1 MEHSIITE
9 CLCKSFGEKQVLNSI
24 SLKVKKGEI
33 FGLLGPSGAGKT
45 TFLNILTGQIQAD
58 SGKGLIFGQN
68 IREFTAQMYTRI
80 GMLLDNCGLYARLS
94 GYQNLKIMSIIY
106 GLSDDEIIEVL
117 KEVELLADKDKA
129 VFRMSKGMQQ
139 RLAFAKAILNKPEI
153 LFLDEPTTYLDISHQ
168 LETMNLVKKLNRE
181 TGIGVVMVLH
191 DLAQAMDVSD
201 HVIVIRNGEK
211 YGEGA
216 PQDVITSKMMKD
228 VYQVECE
235 ILHVA
240 GREKPLLAYA
250 AI

>member
-153 LFLDEPTTYLDISHQ
+153 LFLDEPTTGLDPEERSHFK
-168 LETMNLVKKLNRE
+168 EIIRKLAKDDK
-181 TGIGVVMVLH
+181 I
-191 DLAQAMDVSD
+191 
-201 HVIVIRNGEK
+201 IVISTHIVQEVEAVCDR
-211 YGEGA
+211 
-216 PQDVITSKMMKD
+216 VLIMKD
-228 VYQVECE
+228 GTLLENVTVEEAC
-235 ILHVA
+235 HFA
-240 GREKPLLAYA
+240 GDDNATLEQGYLQRLKEA
-250 AI
+250 

>member
-129 VFRMSKGMQQ
+129 VFRMS
-139 RLAFAKAILNKPEI
+139 
-153 LFLDEPTTYLDISHQ
+153 
-168 LETMNLVKKLNRE
+168 
-181 TGIGVVMVLH
+181 
-191 DLAQAMDVSD
+191 
-201 HVIVIRNGEK
+201 
-211 YGEGA
+211 
-216 PQDVITSKMMKD
+216 
-228 VYQVECE
+228 
-235 ILHVA
+235 
-240 GREKPLLAYA
+240 
-250 AI
+250 